1 MAVREIRAEE
11 VTQAVAQMAKE
22 ANFFLPEDV
31 LNSIRQAVDTEES
44 PLGKATLEKIL
55 DNAAIAAKERVPLCQ
70 DCGLAVII
78 VKLGQDVHITGG
90 SLNTA
95 IEEGIKKGY
104 ADGYLRKSMVQ
115 HPFSSRT
122 NTKTNCPAVIHT
134 EIVPGDKV
142 TIVLMPKGGGSENM
156 SRLAMLSPSQGRR
169 GVVDVVVKAVDE
181 AGSNPCPPVIV
192 GVGIGGTA
200 EKASLLAKE
209 ALLRPLG
216 QPSPDPEVADLEKE
230 IFQKINSLGI
240 GPQGFGGSTTALAVH
255 AEVFP
260 AHIASLPV
268 AVNILCHSARHKEVT
283 L

>member
-1 MAVREIRAEE
+1 MSLREIRAEE
-11 VTQAVAQMAKE
+11 VTQAVALMAKE

-31 LNSIRQAVDTEES
+31 LNSIRQAADTEES

-55 DNAAIAAKERVPLCQ
+55 ENAAIAARERVPLCQ
-70 DCGLAVII
+70 DCGLAVIL
-78 VKLGQDVHITGG
+78 VRLGQDVHITGG

-216 QPSPDPEVADLEKE
+216 QPNADPEVADLEKE
-230 IFQKINSLGI
+230 LFQKINSLGI

>member
-1 MAVREIRAEE
+1 MALREIRSEE
-11 VTQAVAQMAKE
+11 VTQSVAQMAKE

-31 LNSIRQAVDTEES
+31 LNSIRQAVRSEES
-44 PLGKATLEKIL
+44 PVGKATLEKIL
-55 DNAAIAAKERVPLCQ
+55 DNAAISAKERVPLCQ
-70 DCGLAVII
+70 DCGLAVIL
-78 VKLGQDVHITGG
+78 VRLGQDVHITGG
-90 SLNTA
+90 GLYTA
-95 IEEGIKKGY
+95 IEEGVKKGY
-104 ADGYLRKSMVQ
+104 TDGYLRKSMVE

-134 EIVPGDKV
+134 EIVPGDALN
-142 TIVLMPKGGGSENM
+142 IVLMPKGGGSENM
-156 SRLAMLSPSQGRR
+156 SRLAMLSPSQGRQ
-169 GVVDVVVKAVDE
+169 GVVNTVVKAVDE

-216 QPSPDPEVADLEKE
+216 QPNADPEVADLERE
-230 IFQKINSLGI
+230 LLQKINALGI